1 MKKKEAWYA
10 VIGGCVGAVLTL
22 VVCSFSPLG
31 AQSQS
36 DANFGKITCTGV
48 EVVNAD
54 GKVVAHMIAGRDGG
68 DIRVK
73 GKNGGSVYIWADE
86 HGGRA
91 DLYGKGS
98 ASVKITE
105 DGGCVE
111 VWTNTRRVGTTM
123 PGAIM
128 RAVGHAGVVAVQDT
142 VDGVENYVAMG
153 LDGVNIFRSNL
164 GKASMKITEDGGQV
178 SIDSWNED
186 KQSEKK
192 AIMEVS
198 ESSSRVFLQH
208 DELHNRR
215 ATMIVTPG
223 GSLVNLE
230 GVAVMGVHNDGA
242 SIEVLGKDDKVKAS
256 MSVSEYGNGSINT
269 WDKNGYRLGTLGR

>member
-1 MKKKEAWYA
+1 MNRKEVVLA
-10 VIGGCVGAVLTL
+10 VTSGCVGAVLTMA
-22 VVCSFSPLG
+22 VCSFSPLG

-36 DANFGKITCTGV
+36 DVNFGKITCTGL

-68 DIRVK
+68 DISVR
-73 GKNGGSVYIWADE
+73 GKNGGSVYMWADE

-98 ASVKITE
+98 TSVKITE

-111 VWTNTRRVGTTM
+111 VRTSTRRVGSTM
-123 PGAIM
+123 LGAIM
-128 RAVGHAGVVAVQDT
+128 RAVGHAGEVTVQDT
-142 VDGVENYVAMG
+142 VDGIENYVTMG

-164 GKASMKITEDGGQV
+164 GKASMKITKDGGQV

-186 KQSEKK
+186 KQNVKK

-198 ESSSRVFLQH
+198 ESSSRVFVQH

-215 ATMIVTPG
+215 ATMIVTQV

-230 GVAVMGVHNDGA
+230 GMALMGVHDHGA
-242 SIEVLGKDDKVKAS
+242 SVEVLGKDDKVKAS
-256 MSVSEYGNGSINT
+256 MSVNEYGRGVVST
-269 WDKNGYRLGTLGR
+269 WDKNGYRLE